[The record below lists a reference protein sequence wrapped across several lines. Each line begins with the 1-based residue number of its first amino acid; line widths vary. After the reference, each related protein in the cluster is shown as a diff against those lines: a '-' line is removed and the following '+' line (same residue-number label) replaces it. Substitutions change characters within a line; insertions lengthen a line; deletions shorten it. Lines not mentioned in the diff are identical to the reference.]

1 MKIKKLIAIH
11 DRVDRVIKSLV
22 KHIPKDNE
30 IVIDRNIITIS
41 REEAAETIE
50 CLIWF
55 EELLNDTIESVSV
68 TELCNIDKCLKG

>member
-55 EELLNDTIESVSV
+55 EELLNDAIESVSV